1 MRPRPKVHAS
11 SWVKLQRA
19 FLFSSMKTQ
28 WRQRSLLRQV
38 APTGRLPE
46 QHSHQR
52 QSAQNAKEV
61 QAVSPASPAALRF
74 QKLVK
79 GLRSSF
85 GLSGLPAA
93 KSRRQLRGE
102 HSILGNMPRMHA

>member
-1 MRPRPKVHAS
+1 MRAS
-11 SWVKLQRA
+11 SWAKLQRA
-19 FLFSSMKTQ
+19 FLASSMKTQ

-38 APTGRLPE
+38 APIGRLPE

-52 QSAQNAKEV
+52 QSTQKAKEV
-61 QAVSPASPAALRF
+61 QGPSPAALRF

-85 GLSGLPAA
+85 SLSGLPAA
-93 KSRRQLRGE
+93 KSRRHLLGE
-102 HSILGNMPRMHA
+102 HSIPGKMPRSHA